1 MACALAFLHA
11 IKHLK
16 KSLLHFRKYSMLN
29 IKNILR
35 AFLFVFFCM
44 PILSFAQSAPDALTK
59 QLDDILSSS
68 GFPGFAVA
76 VTKDDKTLYERGFG
90 YKDRAT
96 KVPYTMDVIQPVGS
110 VSKTVIGL
118 ALMKAVEMGVCSL
131 DADINDYLP
140 FKIQNPHRPQ
150 DRITLRHLATH
161 TSGLLDNEEIYI
173 ATYAIT
179 KTPNVTLADFVRD
192 YYVPSGKNYNKN
204 NFAKTETGKQY
215 AYSNIA
221 SALAAYIIEVRTKT
235 SFDAFTEREIF
246 TPLGMTSTHWQH
258 RDDMQSRYATL
269 YEINKQTSQL
279 YKQIL
284 NADNS
289 LKAYSC
295 ITYPDG
301 GLRTSATDLVKYVK
315 AMMKANAAPSNAASV
330 GILRAESYAT
340 LFKKQ
345 FSTDTMPANMDRR
358 EPNRAIFWAYAR
370 NENLRHTGSDAGVFA
385 FVSFNPKT
393 GIGRVFT
400 MNAQIDGEDNERA
413 VKSFIAIV
421 AALDKFE
428 GAQ

>member
-1 MACALAFLHA
+1 MLP
-11 IKHLK
+11 IKK
-16 KSLLHFRKYSMLN
+16 
-29 IKNILR
+29 ILR
-35 AFLFVFFCM
+35 ALLPLLLFL
-44 PILSFAQSAPDALTK
+44 PLHSFAQSAPEALTK
-59 QLDDILSSS
+59 QLDDIQLSS

-76 VTKDDKTLYERGFG
+76 VIKDDKTLYERGFG
-90 YKDRAT
+90 YKDRASKT
-96 KVPYTMDVIQPVGS
+96 PYTMDVIQPVGS
-110 VSKTVIGL
+110 VSKTVIGM
-118 ALMKAVEMGVCSL
+118 AVMKAVEMGACSL

-161 TSGLLDNEEIYI
+161 TSGLLDNEEIYT
-173 ATYAIT
+173 ATYAMT
-179 KTPNVTLADFVRD
+179 KAPTVTLADFMHD
-192 YYVPSGKNYNKN
+192 YYTSTGKHYNKS

-221 SALAAYIIEVRTKT
+221 SALAAYIVEVRTKAP
-235 SFDAFTEREIF
+235 FDVFTEKEIF
-246 TPLGMTSTHWQH
+246 TPLGMTATHWHH

-269 YEINKQTSQL
+269 YEINKQTSPL

-289 LKAYSC
+289 LKPYSC

-301 GLRTSATDLVKYVK
+301 SLRTSASDLVKYVK
-315 AMMKANAAPSNAASV
+315 AMTKANAAPGNAASV

-345 FSTDTMPANMDRR
+345 FSADTMPANMDRR
-358 EPNRAIFWAYAR
+358 DPNRAIFWAYAR
-370 NENLRHTGSDAGVFA
+370 NDNLRHTGSDAGVFA

-413 VKSFIAIV
+413 VKSFMAMV

-428 GAQ
+428 STQ